1 MITFDK
7 ATYNHGNKGPSKT
20 GFRLTVSTNR
30 DDWFNYRE
38 YLLCKG
44 FTVRG
49 QMFKEDFCFEIIDS
63 NTFKFTLLNDE
74 NNKEYSAENPLKLLK
89 KVYPTKSLSANA
101 MLVFGSPAV
110 QKIASVISGQAC
122 SANYNDMYNDKYY
135 SDARKTLKDFLED
148 FQNNDLQETYI
159 MNGDWSWDKKSNQKR
174 NLSNSLDNEKKT
186 SEKKTSEKKT
196 SEKKTSVKITKK
208 RSMLEEYEDE
218 MNEYDAIFRNTNTRK
233 RKIEP
238 IELNDSNENEPN
250 EFKSNIDENEPI
262 ENESNEFKSNENH
275 SNGNESNIDENES
288 NIDENEKP
296 DQTIVPLNDLSS
308 FVWTFDA
315 NDVNNDPSFKPIDPE
330 LESLFGK

>member
-159 MNGDWSWDKKSNQKR
+159 MNGDWSWDKKSDQKR
-174 NLSNSLDNEKKT
+174 NLSNSLDNGKKT
-186 SEKKTSEKKT
+186 SDKKPYGKNIPG
-196 SEKKTSVKITKK
+196 KITKK

-218 MNEYDAIFRNTNTRK
+218 VNEYDAIFRNTNTRK

-238 IELNDSNENEPN
+238 IELNEPNEPNIDENEPNENEPNENEPN
-250 EFKSNIDENEPI
+250 EFKSNEP
-262 ENESNEFKSNENH
+262 
-275 SNGNESNIDENES
+275 NIDEIVNES

-296 DQTIVPLNDLSS
+296 EQTIFPLNDLSS